1 MNKICISGRITHQP
15 EQKTTNSGL
24 AVCSFS
30 LAVKRPHTKDTTDF
44 INCTAWRQGA
54 EFLAKYAKKGD
65 LIGAVGTLTSRQ
77 YEDKEGNKRTA
88 WEVLVDDVEIL
99 ASKEKAADTEAP
111 SAAAKDEPTFKDVS
125 DAEAELP
132 F

>member
-1 MNKICISGRITHQP
+1 MNKITISGRITHHP
-15 EQKTTNSGL
+15 EQKATNNGV
-24 AVCSFS
+24 AVCSFT

-88 WEVLVDDVEIL
+88 WEVQIDDVEIL
-99 ASKEKAADTEAP
+99 ASKEKAAGAESEAEK
-111 SAAAKDEPTFKDVS
+111 AEDEKPMFKEIE
-125 DAEAELP
+125 AEADLP

>member
-24 AVCSFS
+24 AVCSFT

-44 INCTAWRQGA
+44 INCTTFRQSA

-65 LIGAVGTLTSRQ
+65 LIGAVGVLTSRQ

-88 WEVLVDDVEIL
+88 WEVQIDDVEIL
-99 ASKEKAADTEAP
+99 ASKEKAAGAESEAEK
-111 SAAAKDEPTFKDVS
+111 AEDEKPMFKEIE
-125 DAEAELP
+125 AEADIP

>member
-1 MNKICISGRITHQP
+1 MNKITISGRITHHP
-15 EQKTTNSGL
+15 EQKSTNNGV
-24 AVCSFS
+24 AVCSFT

-88 WEVLVDDVEIL
+88 WEVQVDDVEIL
-99 ASKEKAADTEAP
+99 ASKEKA
-111 SAAAKDEPTFKDVS
+111 SG
-125 DAEAELP
+125 AEAEAEKAEDEKPMFKEVEADADLP

>member
-1 MNKICISGRITHQP
+1 MNKITISGRITHHP
-15 EQKTTNSGL
+15 EQKSTNNGV
-24 AVCSFS
+24 AVCSFT

-44 INCTAWRQGA
+44 VNCTAWRQGA
-54 EFLAKYAKKGD
+54 EFLAKFAKKGD

-88 WEVLVDDVEIL
+88 WEVQIDDVEIL
-99 ASKEKAADTEAP
+99 ASKEKAADAEAP
-111 SAAAKDEPTFKDVS
+111 ATDKDEPTFTKVAE
-125 DAEAELP
+125 AEAELP